1 MREEISEPQQWRS
14 SRLSNTRM
22 NGSWAA
28 RRETPE
34 QTQGDTSSL
43 ATEVVDA
50 AFADETIGIGP
61 VRGSR
66 RDLASQGNPG
76 LGKATEKSPTAEGTN
91 LLHDISAQLAMLQTQ
106 QEHLQRL
113 LDQVQE

>member
-14 SRLSNTRM
+14 SRLRSSEVNS
-22 NGSWAA
+22 SWAA
-28 RRETPE
+28 RRKMPE
-34 QTQGDTSSL
+34 QISEAMPAL
-43 ATEVVDA
+43 AEEAIDA
-50 AFADETIGIGP
+50 AFAEESIGVEP

-66 RDLASQGNPG
+66 RDLASLRTAAQ
-76 LGKATEKSPTAEGTN
+76 TSPTGQSQTPEGSS

-113 LDQVQE
+113 LDQAQG